1 MNFNFEDC
9 SLEELKKGYTY
20 DPKTKLYQ
28 CLACGERFE
37 TGEIFCLDGRYYE
50 AYRAVELHIK
60 TKHESMFHQLLHSP
74 SKYNSFTDKQKQ
86 LLLMIR
92 DGLTDQEIASALQ
105 ISTST
110 VRHQKYTFREKAKQ
124 ARHYLAVFEQ
134 AFGQAPS
141 ETDTIMPIHDGAT
154 MVDDR
159 YMVTQAES
167 DKIIETV
174 FESLNP
180 LKLKIFSAK
189 EKKKIVTLRKITEQF
204 EKGKIYP
211 EKELNRILKDIY
223 HDYATIRRYLIEYGF
238 MERSKDCKEYWVK

>member
-1 MNFNFEDC
+1 MSFNYDDY
-9 SLEELKKGYTY
+9 SVEELKKGYSY
-20 DPKTKLYQ
+20 DPKKKLYQ
-28 CLACGERFE
+28 CLICGERFE
-37 TGEIFCLDGRYYE
+37 TGEIFCCSGRYYE
-50 AYRAVELHIK
+50 AYRAVDIHIK
-60 TKHESMFHQLLHSP
+60 TEHESMFHQLLDTP

-86 LLLMIR
+86 LLLMIQK
-92 DGLTDQEIASALQ
+92 GLSDQEIASALQ

-134 AFGQAPS
+134 AFEQSTP

-159 YMVTQAES
+159 YMVTQTES

-174 FESLNP
+174 FESLKP
-180 LKLKIFSAK
+180 LKLKLFSAK

-211 EKELNRILKDIY
+211 EKDLNRILKEIY